1 MRESKDRA
9 VGSLPLPLF
18 ILLACFPKCL
28 LIARVGSGVAEVGGL
43 GPEEAGMLE
52 RVGKARPLRS
62 AAAHCGLDRLV
73 AREDSRTL
81 SSTDLQL
88 AREQSDA
95 GHRRMPE
102 SPNCL

>member
-1 MRESKDRA
+1 M
-9 VGSLPLPLF
+9 
-18 ILLACFPKCL
+18 
-28 LIARVGSGVAEVGGL
+28 AEGDGL
-43 GPEEAGMLE
+43 GPEETGMSE
-52 RVGKARPLRS
+52 RVGKARLLRA

-81 SSTDLQL
+81 SSTGLQL

-102 SPNCL
+102 SPNGL